1 MQHPRGVA
9 GLTPGVTAWTR
20 EKIAALSREEFRAMQ
35 ALVDEAGVRS
45 ARAQGLPNPITS
57 VVRARDDD
65 ASSVNHRGAL
75 LRPSPSSPRAAR
87 LRRRPGGA
95 ARRGAAPSL
104 APLDRLL

>member
-57 VVRARDDD
+57 VVRARRR
-65 ASSVNHRGAL
+65 ALSHHRGAVL
-75 LRPSPSSPRAAR
+75 KL
-87 LRRRPGGA
+87 
-95 ARRGAAPSL
+95 SL
-104 APLDRLL
+104 IHI

>member
-57 VVRARDDD
+57 VVRARRRRL
-65 ASSVNHRGAL
+65 SNHRGAV
-75 LRPSPSSPRAAR
+75 LRPPRHRAPPASAADR
-87 LRRRPGGA
+87 A